1 MLKIYLDNCCYNRPF
16 DDLKQEKISLESN
29 AIESIFANKVN
40 KKIEIYKS
48 MAIEFELS
56 KIKNDN
62 KRRQVEDLLDSMD
75 LIEIEYSQA
84 IKKRAIELTKYNI
97 KDMDALHLA
106 FAESEKIDYFIT
118 TDRLL
123 INASKRAKLN
133 IKVINPVE
141 FIMEVM

>member
-1 MLKIYLDNCCYNRPF
+1 MLKLYLDNCCYNRPF
-16 DDLKQEKISLESN
+16 DNLEQEKISLEFN
-29 AIESIFANKVN
+29 AIESIFTKKANKE
-40 KKIEIYKS
+40 IEIYKS

-84 IKKRAIELTKYNI
+84 IKNRAIELINYNI
-97 KDMDALHLA
+97 KDMDALHIA
-106 FAESEKIDYFIT
+106 FAESRHIDYFIT
-118 TDRLL
+118 TDKLL
-123 INASKRAKLN
+123 INSSKRVKLN
-133 IKVINPVE
+133 IKIINPVE